1 MNAIFLFQLPP
12 ILEPSI
18 GLLFWNIIAFS
29 IAFLVLK
36 KYAWPPIIKGLND
49 RESTIND
56 SLATAEKIKLEMAQM
71 KNDNEAILAQARE
84 ERASMLK
91 EAKETK
97 DKMISEAKEE
107 AKVQANKIMTD
118 AHASIQNQKMAALT
132 EIKNQ
137 VGSLVLEVSEKVLRK
152 ELSNKAEQENY
163 IKTLAAEV
171 KLN

>member
-1 MNAIFLFQLPP
+1 MQLLTPAF
-12 ILEPSI
+12 
-18 GLLFWNIIAFS
+18 GLIIWTLL
-29 IAFLVLK
+29 AFLIVFFLLK
-36 KYAWPPIIKGLND
+36 KFAWPMILGGLAE
-49 RESTIND
+49 REKNIGD
-56 SLATAEKIKLEMAQM
+56 SLALAEKIKLEMAQM

-91 EAKETK
+91 EAKATK

-107 AKVQANKIMTD
+107 AKLQANKIITD

-152 ELSNKAEQENY
+152 ELSNKAAQENY

>member
-1 MNAIFLFQLPP
+1 MQLLTPAF
-12 ILEPSI
+12 
-18 GLLFWNIIAFS
+18 GLIIWTLL
-29 IAFLVLK
+29 AFLIVFFLLK
-36 KYAWPPIIKGLND
+36 KFAWPMIIGGLAQ
-49 RESTIND
+49 REKNIAD

-71 KNDNEAILAQARE
+71 KNDNEAILTQARE
-84 ERASMLK
+84 ERAIMLK

-118 AHASIQNQKMAALT
+118 AHASITNQKMAALT

-152 ELSNKAEQENY
+152 ELSNRAEQENY